1 MPSDPDLA
9 PAPPGW
15 PLFCWVALALCAGT
29 MGTALA
35 SPLYPLYQER
45 WHLTASTITLIFVA
59 YMVAVLGT
67 FVFLGRLSDRF
78 GPLPVLRAALVLIL
92 AGMGLSAAAGMAGP
106 ANVAA
111 GLAELF
117 AGRAVIGIASGLI
130 IASATAGLVEV
141 APPAA
146 KRHASLAGS
155 ITSIIGFGLGP
166 LAAGLMAQ
174 FAPAPLLTSYVVVM
188 LLVTVVLAALCGF
201 RATRRASPPPLSL
214 RPRFVLPAP
223 PARPGFW
230 VAALTTFSVFAIF
243 SLFGSL
249 APSFLKA
256 LLHLH
261 GPAISG
267 SALALFLLCSAG
279 IQFTLRHRPVQ
290 RNLVQGLAGLSVGV
304 GLLAAALE
312 TQSSALFI
320 VTILVTGAGHG
331 MAFMAALATASA
343 ATTPHTRAG
352 ILSSFFSVGY
362 LGTIL
367 PVLGV
372 GFLADH
378 FGLAPAVLLFCLTF
392 ALLSLGLLVAA
403 RRIVAPAPNGA

>member
-1 MPSDPDLA
+1 MPPDTPTAA
-9 PAPPGW
+9 PAAGW
-15 PLFCWVALALCAGT
+15 PLFCWIALDLCAGT

-35 SPLYPLYQER
+35 SPLYPLYQEL

-59 YMVAVLGT
+59 YMVAVLCA
-67 FVFLGRLSDRF
+67 FLFLGRLSDRF
-78 GPLPVLRAALVLIL
+78 GPLTVLRAALVLIL
-92 AGMGLSAAAGMAGP
+92 AGMGLSAAAAYAP
-106 ANVAA
+106 A

-130 IASATAGLVEV
+130 TASATAGLIEV
-141 APPAA
+141 APAAA
-146 KRHASLAGS
+146 KGHASLVGS
-155 ITSIIGFGLGP
+155 ITSIVGFGLGP
-166 LAAGLMAQ
+166 LAGGLMAQ
-174 FAPAPLLTSYVVVM
+174 FAPGPLLTPYVVVM
-188 LLVTVVLAALCGF
+188 LLVAVVLAALCGF
-201 RATRRASPPPLSL
+201 RATCRASPPPLSL
-214 RPRFVLPAP
+214 RPRFILPAR

-230 VAALTTFSVFAIF
+230 VAALTTFSLFAIF

-279 IQFTLRHRPVQ
+279 IQFVLRRRPVR
-290 RNLVQGLAGLSVGV
+290 RNLIQGLAGLAIGV

-312 TQSSALFI
+312 SQSSALFI
-320 VTILVTGAGHG
+320 ATILVTGAGHG

-343 ATTPHTRAG
+343 ASTPQTRAG

-378 FGLAPAVLLFCLTF
+378 LGLAPAVLLFCLTF
-392 ALLSLGLLVAA
+392 ALLSLGLLAAA
-403 RRIVAPAPNGA
+403 RRVIPATAG